1 MRPQH
6 IRYYIFGA
14 LLLFCSSVL
23 ADQLFS
29 PLDFGNKMRESMLE
43 RSIVSGK
50 ENFAAQT
57 SLSQL
62 TSSVVQLSYG
72 DLLHVGDLR
81 TQGFP
86 NEQLACQR
94 AITHGSISYVRKW
107 IDATER
113 GMTPEAA
120 NQIAAKKLE
129 DVISA
134 CNVPVVENASGTRI
148 PSVGG
153 PCSFSTSHVFVD
165 SNEVRGCLQRRW
177 NSGRVTSIF
186 LPIISIH

>member
-1 MRPQH
+1 MVRPQL
-6 IRYYIFGA
+6 ILCCVFGA

-23 ADQLFS
+23 ADQVVS
-29 PLDFGNKMRESMLE
+29 PWDFGNKMREPFRE
-43 RSIVSGK
+43 QSIMSGK
-50 ENFAAQT
+50 EGFVTQN
-57 SLSQL
+57 SLFQL
-62 TSSVVQLSYG
+62 TSSVLELSYG
-72 DLLHVGDLR
+72 DLLHVSDLR

-86 NEQLACQR
+86 KEQLACQR

-120 NQIAAKKLE
+120 NHIAAKKLE
-129 DVISA
+129 EVISV

-153 PCSFSTSHVFVD
+153 PCSFSTSQVFVD
-165 SNEVRGCLQRRW
+165 SNEVRGCLQQTLEFW
-177 NSGRVTSIF
+177 SSYLYIPAN
-186 LPIISIH
+186 H

>member
-1 MRPQH
+1 MVRPQL
-6 IRYYIFGA
+6 ILCSVFGA
-14 LLLFCSSVL
+14 LLLFCSSVP

-29 PLDFGNKMRESMLE
+29 PLDFGNKMREPLRE
-43 RSIVSGK
+43 QNIVSEK
-50 ENFAAQT
+50 ENFASQS
-57 SLSQL
+57 SLSRL
-62 TSSVVQLSYG
+62 TSSIVELSYG
-72 DLLHVGDLR
+72 DLLNVGDLR

-86 NEQLACQR
+86 EEQLACQR

-129 DVISA
+129 EVISV
-134 CNVPVVENASGTRI
+134 CNVPVVENALGTRI

-153 PCSFSTSHVFVD
+153 PCSFSTSQVFVD
-165 SNEVRGCLQRRW
+165 SNEVRGCLQQTLEFW
-177 NSGRVTSIF
+177 SSYLYIPAN
-186 LPIISIH
+186 H